1 MCERISYGPERKPW
15 EETISNWGK
24 DGDQLLVSP
33 PFKDPL
39 KLHSFPKKEKG
50 ITPTFYQV
58 TTQGFSEDHCTKAQE
73 ETAEYLRVQS
83 ENMLGFQAKLGN
95 DYSVLSPYLNKLCN
109 NIGDPFKPSAVTFNT
124 KWMERNVL
132 DYYASLWNA
141 KWPHDESDPDTYWGY
156 ILSMGSSEGNLFG
169 LWKARDYLQGR
180 FIVSNDNSS
189 IVNNRKTDHSSAAQ
203 SRRKAARVNIRAKPP
218 NDNPNAYNPIVF
230 YSEDTH
236 GSISKAVEMLE
247 LKTFY
252 EVGIEQ
258 YPKDCPLSTE
268 WPCEVPSRDGVS
280 GPGSID
286 IDALY
291 KLVKFFTEKGHPVI
305 IVLNYGT
312 TFKGGYDD
320 VKEVGD
326 RLMPL
331 LRDNNM
337 YERHCE
343 VVNPFTSEIIQ
354 SQRKGFW
361 IHVDGALGASYMPF
375 HQMAYNKGCTDVEPA
390 SIFDF
395 RLPYVCSITTSGHKF
410 PGSPVPTGIFMTKTG
425 LLISSDLPATTIGCP
440 DTTISGSRSGLATI
454 IWWTYI
460 STHDYDKQ
468 VRKVLHC
475 LNLAKATTD
484 KLKRLESKIG
494 KDLWIAQSFS
504 SLSVRFKKPN
514 DEIVFKYSL
523 ASETIDYEGEMRTY
537 THIYLMG
544 GTTEAKVDELM
555 KALEAPNAFDFVCN

>member
-1 MCERISYGPERKPW
+1 MCEGICYGPERKPW
-15 EETISNWGK
+15 VETVSSWGK
-24 DGDQLLVSP
+24 DNGKLLVSP
-33 PFKDPL
+33 PSKDPL
-39 KLHSFPKKEKG
+39 VLCSFPKEEKD
-50 ITPTFYQV
+50 ITPAFYQV
-58 TTQGFSEDHCTKAQE
+58 TAQGFSEGHCSKAQE
-73 ETAEYLRVQS
+73 ETAECLKVTS
-83 ENMLGFQAKLGN
+83 EDYLGFPGTLGN
-95 DYSVLSPYLNKLCN
+95 DYSVLSAYLSTMCN
-109 NIGDPFKPSAVTFNT
+109 NIGDPFKPSVSRKNT

-141 KWPHDESDPDTYWGY
+141 KWPHDDSDPESYWGY
-156 ILSMGSSEGNLFG
+156 ILTMGSSEGNIFG
-169 LWKARDYLQGR
+169 LWKARDYLQGK
-180 FIVSNDNSS
+180 FIFSRDNSM
-189 IVNNRKTDHSSAAQ
+189 VLDPRKKMPKCVT
-203 SRRKAARVNIRAKPP
+203 VEAKLP
-218 NDNPNAYNPIVF
+218 NDNPNAYTPIVF

-252 EVGIEQ
+252 NVGIDQ
-258 YPKDCPLSTE
+258 YPKDCPLGTE
-268 WPCEVPSRDGVS
+268 WPCEVPSCDGVS

-320 VKEVGD
+320 IKEVGE

-331 LRDNNM
+331 LKDNNM
-337 YERHCE
+337 DERHCE

-375 HQMAYNKGCTDVEPA
+375 HQMAYNKGCTDVMPA

-440 DTTISGSRSGLATI
+440 DTTFSGSRSGLAAV

-468 VRKVLHC
+468 VKKVLHC
-475 LNLAKATTD
+475 LNLAKATTE

-494 KDLWIAQSFS
+494 KDLWITQAPS
-504 SLSVRFKKPN
+504 SLAVCFKKPN
-514 DEIVFKYSL
+514 DDIVFKYSL
-523 ASETIDYEGEMRTY
+523 ASETIDDKGEIRTY
-537 THIYLMG
+537 THVYLMG
-544 GTTEAKVDELM
+544 GTTEAKIDELM
-555 KALEAPNAFDFVCN
+555 KALEAPNAFDFI

>member
-1 MCERISYGPERKPW
+1 MCEHISYGPERQPW
-15 EETISNWGK
+15 VETLCNWGK
-24 DGDQLLVSP
+24 DNEKLLVSP
-33 PFKDPL
+33 PSKDPL
-39 KLHSFPKKEKG
+39 KLHSFPNKEKG
-50 ITPTFYQV
+50 ITPEFYQV

-83 ENMLGFQAKLGN
+83 ENMLGFQAALGN
-95 DYSVLSPYLNKLCN
+95 DYSGVLYPYLNKLCN
-109 NIGDPFKPSAVTFNT
+109 NIGDPFKPGAVTFNT

-141 KWPHDESDPDTYWGY
+141 RWPHDEKDPETYWGY
-156 ILSMGSSEGNLFG
+156 ILTMGSSEGNMFG
-169 LWKARDYLQGR
+169 LWKARDYLQGK
-180 FIVSNDNSS
+180 FVISNNVSKNSNS
-189 IVNNRKTDHSSAAQ
+189 LKADSGLDSGKRKVPKCVN
-203 SRRKAARVNIRAKPP
+203 VRAKPP
-218 NDNPNAYNPIVF
+218 SNNPNAYTPIVF

-252 EVGIEQ
+252 DEGIDQ
-258 YPKDCPLSTE
+258 YPNDCPLGTE
-268 WPCEVPSRDGVS
+268 WPCEVPSHDGAS

-286 IDALY
+286 VDALY
-291 KLVKFFTEKGHPVI
+291 KLVDFFTDKGYPVL

-320 VKEVGD
+320 VKEVGE

-331 LRDNNM
+331 LKNHNM
-337 YERHCE
+337 DKRCCE
-343 VVNPFTSEIIQ
+343 VINPFTSKIIQ
-354 SQRKGFW
+354 SHRKGFW

-375 HQMAYNKGCTDVEPA
+375 HQMAFNKRHTDVKPA
-390 SIFDF
+390 PIFDF

-440 DTTISGSRSGLATI
+440 DTTFSGSRSGIAAV

-460 STHDYDKQ
+460 SSHDYNKQ
-468 VRKVLHC
+468 VNKVLYC
-475 LNLAKATTD
+475 LSLAKSTTE
-484 KLKRLESKIG
+484 KLKKLESKLD
-494 KDLWIAQSFS
+494 KDLWIARNPS
-504 SLSVRFKKPN
+504 SISVRFKKPS

-523 ASETIDYEGEMRTY
+523 ASETIDYEGETRAY

-544 GTTEAKVDELM
+544 GTTEAKIDELLD
-555 KALEAPNAFDFVCN
+555 ALEAPNAFDHS

>member
-1 MCERISYGPERKPW
+1 MCEDISYGPERKPW
-15 EETISNWGK
+15 METLSSWGK
-24 DGDQLLVSP
+24 DNGKFLVSP
-33 PFKDPL
+33 PSEDPL
-39 KLHSFPKKEKG
+39 ELHNYPKEEKG
-50 ITPTFYQV
+50 ITSTLYQV
-58 TTQGFSEDHCTKAQE
+58 TTQGFSEDHCSKAQA
-73 ETAEYLRVQS
+73 ETAEYMKLTT
-83 ENMLGFQAKLGN
+83 ENFLGFQGTLGN
-95 DYSVLSPYLNKLCN
+95 DYSVVSPYLNTMCN
-109 NIGDPFKPSAVTFNT
+109 NIGDPFKPSLSRINT

-132 DYYASLWNA
+132 DYFASLWNA
-141 KWPHDESDPDTYWGY
+141 KWPHNQNDPESYWGY
-156 ILSMGSSEGNLFG
+156 ILTMGSSEGNLFG
-169 LWKARDYLQGR
+169 LWKARDYLQGK
-180 FIVSNDNSS
+180 FIFSQHTDSTALDSRLPNSTKKVPKC
-189 IVNNRKTDHSSAAQ
+189 ITVQANH
-203 SRRKAARVNIRAKPP
+203 P
-218 NDNPNAYNPIVF
+218 NDNPNAYTPIVF

-247 LKTFY
+247 LTTFY

-258 YPKDCPLSTE
+258 YPKDCPLGTE

-320 VKEVGD
+320 VKKVGEL
-326 RLMPL
+326 LMPL
-331 LRDNNM
+331 LKDNNM
-337 YERHCE
+337 DERHCE

-361 IHVDGALGASYMPF
+361 IHVDGALGASCMPF
-375 HQMAYNKGCTDVEPA
+375 HQMAYNKGCTDVKPA

-425 LLISSDLPATTIGCP
+425 LLISSDLPATAIYGCP
-440 DTTISGSRSGLATI
+440 DTTFSGSRSGLAAI

-468 VRKVLHC
+468 VKKVLHC
-475 LNLAKATTD
+475 LNLAKATTE

-494 KDLWIAQSFS
+494 KDLWITQAPS
-504 SLSVRFKKPN
+504 SLAVRFKKPN
-514 DEIVFKYSL
+514 DDIVRKYSL
-523 ASETIDYEGEMRTY
+523 ASETIDYKGEMRTY
-537 THIYLMG
+537 THVYLMG
-544 GTTEAKVDELM
+544 GTTEAKVKELIE
-555 KALEAPNAFDFVCN
+555 ALEELNAFDCTYGS